1 MAETREQAWAR
12 ITKELENKRT
22 SLRRDRISHK
32 GLSLDALV
40 MTIWG
45 MDSQMT
51 QATSWDKPMI
61 TEKAL
66 ATALGCSAARVHHA
80 CLRTPMFKYAKVRKL
95 WDLGG
100 YISSEWQYDR
110 ISYQGEVYNPVWLYD
125 SVLKDLATRRPY
137 LLTAKEALAIAK

>member
-1 MAETREQAWAR
+1 MAETREQAWIR
-12 ITKELENKRT
+12 INKALETKRT

-32 GLSLDALV
+32 GMSLDALV

-45 MDSQMT
+45 VDRQTMH
-51 QATSWDKPMI
+51 ATPWDRAMI

-95 WDLGG
+95 WGLDGF
-100 YISSEWQYDR
+100 IDSEWQYDR

-137 LLTAKEALAIAK
+137 LLTAKEALAA